1 MDPASCSLWMEGVL
15 LHGNLFMSFRSL
27 FQDMTDAMDYVHL
40 SGCLKKT
47 LEDLEKYLEKDAI
60 MTYLLDAGETLFSS
74 QLMRYADLY
83 TATCL
88 SFLYHPL
95 SSLYRAAWELMPHE
109 TAVEQERAG
118 LVPAFSFFSC
128 SQRASSA
135 GNFYG
140 HNVEGLLLRLLY
152 DSAL

>member
-1 MDPASCSLWMEGVL
+1 
-15 LHGNLFMSFRSL
+15 MSFRSL

-47 LEDLEKYLEKDAI
+47 LEDLEKYLEKDAEAAARPWRSYFDLI
-60 MTYLLDAGETLFSS
+60 VVDTWKPHFFVEATVLKQTLFSS

-128 SQRASSA
+128 SQREQL
-135 GNFYG
+135 FTEQ
-140 HNVEGLLLRLLY
+140 EGY
-152 DSAL
+152 